1 MIFLLKDIGLTGYDA
16 VIAFALMTIVYLLAI
31 TSHEYAHAYAA
42 TKCGDDTA
50 RLSGRLTLNPIA
62 HIDLLGALCF
72 LIAGFGWAKP
82 VPINPLKFKKYRSG
96 IAKVSLAGV
105 TANLILCFIS
115 SFFYVLFSNILV
127 ADNAFSVYTVF
138 FFQFSMIFNALLFV
152 FNLLPIYPLD
162 GFNYLSTKLKPNSK
176 FIQFNARYGYFIL
189 LILAATGVINYLLVY
204 VQYIYWP
211 FVKLFEL
218 LF

>member
-1 MIFLLKDIGLTGYDA
+1 MIFLIKDIGLSGYEA

-42 TKCGDDTA
+42 TKCGDDTS
-50 RLSGRLTLNPIA
+50 RLMGRLTLNPVA

-127 ADNAFSVYTVF
+127 TNNMFSVFTIF
-138 FFQFSMIFNALLFV
+138 FFEFSMTFNALVFV

-162 GFNYLSTKLKPNSK
+162 GFNFLSTKMKSDSK
-176 FIQFNARYGYFIL
+176 FIQFNAKYGYFIL
-189 LILAATGVINYLLVY
+189 LILAATGVINYLLAY
-204 VQYIYWP
+204 VQYLYWP
-211 FVKLFEL
+211 FVKFFEL
-218 LF
+218 FF

>member
-1 MIFLLKDIGLTGYDA
+1 MIFLLKDIGFTGYDA

-127 ADNAFSVYTVF
+127 ADNTFSVYTVF

-162 GFNYLSTKLKPNSK
+162 GFNYISTKLKPNSK
-176 FIQFNARYGYFIL
+176 FIQFNARYGYIIL

>member
-1 MIFLLKDIGLTGYDA
+1 MIFLLKDIGFTGYDA

-127 ADNAFSVYTVF
+127 ADNTFSVYTVF

-176 FIQFNARYGYFIL
+176 FIQFNARYGYIIL

>member
-1 MIFLLKDIGLTGYDA
+1 MIFLLKDIGFTGYDA

-42 TKCGDDTA
+42 TRCGDDTA

-127 ADNAFSVYTVF
+127 ADNTFSVYTVF

-176 FIQFNARYGYFIL
+176 FIQFNARYGYIIL